1 MIPVMAEAF
10 PVMAEER
17 VDLNGLETRPL
28 HVAQT
33 MLASVLTLIGEALG
47 RPRNG
52 APREWTGLVRE
63 SLGRRDYVALLPVFG
78 REQVLLPDCL
88 TPLPR
93 AGAASPAEAVEEI
106 ASTSPHVLLDQA
118 AAEFGGE
125 VPRTWAGVEAAPA
138 RWLEDFAR
146 AIGHA
151 SDAIEPVWRG
161 ARPLVDRETERI
173 GVASAVGA
181 SREVLATLHAVG
193 RVEDDDLVLR
203 RDGGEPSRWVLPEDG
218 LSLVPMLGGT
228 RALVSSHD
236 GDLITHLAYPVN
248 GQERLL
254 EQPPGREDRLAA
266 LLGNR
271 RATVLRL
278 LDRPATAGAVAAALQ
293 AVPSAATHHV
303 RALEAAG
310 LVFRERDGQHVRVHR
325 TDRGTA
331 LLALYDGG

>member
-1 MIPVMAEAF
+1 V
-10 PVMAEER
+10 
-17 VDLNGLETRPL
+17 
-28 HVAQT
+28 
-33 MLASVLTLIGEALG
+33 LASVLTLIGEALG

-52 APREWTGLVRE
+52 APREWTDLVRGA
-63 SLGRRDYVALLPVFG
+63 LGRRDYLALLPVFG

-93 AGAASPAEAVEEI
+93 AGATSPADEVEAI
-106 ASTSPHVLLDQA
+106 ASTSPELLLGQA

-125 VPRTWAGVEAAPA
+125 VPRTWAGVEARPA
-138 RWLEDFAR
+138 RWLEDFAL
-146 AIGHA
+146 AIGRA
-151 SDAIEPVWRG
+151 SDAIAPVWRE
-161 ARPLVDRETERI
+161 ARPLVERETERI
-173 GVASAVGA
+173 GVASSVGA

-193 RVEDDDLVLR
+193 RVEGSELVLR
-203 RDGGEPSRWVLPEDG
+203 RDGGEPSRWSLPPDG
-218 LSLVPMLGGT
+218 LSLVPMLGGP

-236 GDLITHLAYPVN
+236 GDRITHLAYPVT

-254 EQPPGREDRLAA
+254 ERPAGHEDRLAA
-266 LLGNR
+266 LLGDR

-278 LDRPATAGAVAAALQ
+278 LDRPATAGAVAAALE

-310 LVFRERDGQHVRVHR
+310 LVVRERAGQHVRVHR

-331 LLALYDGG
+331 LLALYDDG

>member
-1 MIPVMAEAF
+1 
-10 PVMAEER
+10 MAEER
-17 VDLNGLETRPL
+17 VDLRELEARPL

-33 MLASVLTLIGEALG
+33 VLASVLTLIGEALG

-52 APREWTGLVRE
+52 APREWTDLVRGA
-63 SLGRRDYVALLPVFG
+63 LGRRDYLALLPVFG

-93 AGAASPAEAVEEI
+93 AGATSPADEVEAIASASPE
-106 ASTSPHVLLDQA
+106 LLLGQA

-125 VPRTWAGVEAAPA
+125 VPRTWAGVEARPA
-138 RWLEDFAR
+138 RWLEDFAL
-146 AIGHA
+146 AIGRA
-151 SDAIEPVWRG
+151 SDAIAPVWRE
-161 ARPLVDRETERI
+161 ARPLVERETERI
-173 GVASAVGA
+173 GVASSVGA

-193 RVEDDDLVLR
+193 RVEGSELVLR
-203 RDGGEPSRWVLPEDG
+203 RDGGEPSRWFLPPDG
-218 LSLVPMLGGT
+218 LSLVPMLGGP

-236 GDLITHLAYPVN
+236 GDRITHLAYPVT

-254 EQPPGREDRLAA
+254 ERPAGHEDRLAA
-266 LLGNR
+266 LLGDR

-278 LDRPATAGAVAAALQ
+278 LDRPATAGAVAAALE

-310 LVFRERDGQHVRVHR
+310 LVVRERAGQHVRVHR

-331 LLALYDGG
+331 LLALYDGA

>member
-1 MIPVMAEAF
+1 MILLMAEAF
-10 PVMAEER
+10 PIMAEER
-17 VDLNGLETRPL
+17 IDLTGLDTRPL
-28 HVAQT
+28 RVAQT

-63 SLGRRDYVALLPVFG
+63 SLGPRDYLALLPVFG

-106 ASTSPHVLLDQA
+106 ASTSPDILLDQA

-161 ARPLVDRETERI
+161 ALPLVERETERI

-181 SREVLATLHAVG
+181 SRDVLATLHAVG

-203 RDGGEPSRWVLPEDG
+203 RHGGEPSRWVLPEEG

-236 GDLITHLAYPVN
+236 GDLMTHLAYPVN

-254 EQPPGREDRLAA
+254 EQPAGREDRLAA
-266 LLGNR
+266 LLGIR

-310 LVFRERDGQHVRVHR
+310 LVFRERAGQHVRVHR

>member
-1 MIPVMAEAF
+1 
-10 PVMAEER
+10 MAEER
-17 VDLNGLETRPL
+17 VDLRELEARPL

-33 MLASVLTLIGEALG
+33 VLASVLTLIGEALG

-52 APREWTGLVRE
+52 APREWTDLVRGA
-63 SLGRRDYVALLPVFG
+63 LGRRDYLALLPVFG

-93 AGAASPAEAVEEI
+93 AGATSPADEVEAI
-106 ASTSPHVLLDQA
+106 ASTSPELLLGQA

-125 VPRTWAGVEAAPA
+125 VPRTWAGVEARPA
-138 RWLEDFAR
+138 RWLEDFAL
-146 AIGHA
+146 AIGRA
-151 SDAIEPVWRG
+151 SDAIAPVWRE
-161 ARPLVDRETERI
+161 ARPLVERETERI
-173 GVASAVGA
+173 GVASSVGA

-193 RVEDDDLVLR
+193 RVEGSELVLR
-203 RDGGEPSRWVLPEDG
+203 RDGGEPSRWSLPPDG
-218 LSLVPMLGGT
+218 LSLVPMLGGP

-236 GDLITHLAYPVN
+236 GDRITHLAYPVN

-254 EQPPGREDRLAA
+254 ERPAEREDRLAA
-266 LLGNR
+266 LLGDR

-278 LDRPATAGAVAAALQ
+278 LDRPATAGAVAAALE

-310 LVFRERDGQHVRVHR
+310 LVVRERAGQHVRVHR

-331 LLALYDGG
+331 LLALYDGA

>member
-1 MIPVMAEAF
+1 
-10 PVMAEER
+10 MAEER
-17 VDLNGLETRPL
+17 VDLRELEARPL

-33 MLASVLTLIGEALG
+33 VLASVLTLIGEALG

-52 APREWTGLVRE
+52 APREWTDLVRGA
-63 SLGRRDYVALLPVFG
+63 LGRRDYLALLPVFG

-93 AGAASPAEAVEEI
+93 AGATSPADEVEAI
-106 ASTSPHVLLDQA
+106 ASTSPELLLGQA

-125 VPRTWAGVEAAPA
+125 VPRTWAGVEARPA
-138 RWLEDFAR
+138 RWLEDFAL
-146 AIGHA
+146 AIGRA
-151 SDAIEPVWRG
+151 SDAIAPVWRE
-161 ARPLVDRETERI
+161 ARPLVERETERI
-173 GVASAVGA
+173 GVASSVGA

-193 RVEDDDLVLR
+193 RVEGSELVLR
-203 RDGGEPSRWVLPEDG
+203 RDGGEPSRWSLPPDG
-218 LSLVPMLGGT
+218 LSLVPMLGGP

-236 GDLITHLAYPVN
+236 GDRITHLAYPVT

-254 EQPPGREDRLAA
+254 ERPADREDRLAA
-266 LLGNR
+266 LLGDR

-278 LDRPATAGAVAAALQ
+278 LDRPATAGAVAAALE

-310 LVFRERDGQHVRVHR
+310 LVVRERAGQHVRVHR

>member
-1 MIPVMAEAF
+1 MVPVVGGPF
-10 PVMAEER
+10 PVMTEER
-17 VDLNGLETRPL
+17 VNLNGLDSRPL
-28 HVAQT
+28 RVAQT

-52 APREWTGLVRE
+52 APREWTALVRE
-63 SLGRRDYVALLPVFG
+63 SLGRRDHLALLPVFG

-93 AGAASPAEAVEEI
+93 AGASSPADAVEAI
-106 ASTSPHVLLDQA
+106 ASTSPDVLLDQA
-118 AAEFGGE
+118 AAEFGGD

-138 RWLEDFAR
+138 RWIEDFAR
-146 AIGHA
+146 AIGRA
-151 SDAIEPVWRG
+151 SDAIEPVWRD

-193 RVEDDDLVLR
+193 RVEGGDLVLR
-203 RDGGEPSRWVLPEDG
+203 RVGGAPSRWGLPEEG
-218 LSLVPMLGGT
+218 VALVPMLGGT

-254 EQPPGREDRLAA
+254 
-266 LLGNR
+266 
-271 RATVLRL
+271 
-278 LDRPATAGAVAAALQ
+278 DRPATAGAVAAALQ

-303 RALEAAG
+303 SALEAAG

-331 LLALYDGG
+331 LLALYDGA

>member
-1 MIPVMAEAF
+1 MVLLMAEAF
-10 PVMAEER
+10 PIMAEER
-17 VDLNGLETRPL
+17 IDLTGLDTRPL
-28 HVAQT
+28 RVAQT

-63 SLGRRDYVALLPVFG
+63 SLGPRDYLALLPVFG

-106 ASTSPHVLLDQA
+106 ASTSPDILLDQA

-161 ARPLVDRETERI
+161 ALPLVERETERI

-181 SREVLATLHAVG
+181 SRDVLATLHAVG

-203 RDGGEPSRWVLPEDG
+203 RHGGEPSRWVLPEEG

-236 GDLITHLAYPVN
+236 GDLMTHLAYPVN

-254 EQPPGREDRLAA
+254 EQPAGREDRLAA
-266 LLGNR
+266 LLGIR

-310 LVFRERDGQHVRVHR
+310 LVFRERAGQHVRVHR